1 MTPHANHFGNRR
13 AAAAPRARMV
23 RRKRIAHANQHAA
36 SYYVSF
42 TQILMTLISRP
53 ETTK

>member
-1 MTPHANHFGNRR
+1 MTPHANHFVDSR
-13 AAAAPRARMV
+13 AASTPRARMV
-23 RRKRIAHANQHAA
+23 RRKRIAHANQYAA
-36 SYYVSF
+36 SYYVSL